1 MNHSLSLHKI
11 NPRLN
16 LYTIETKKFKT
27 DLIGIY
33 IKQPLN
39 KHEASLN
46 ALLTRILMRGT
57 VKYPSAKALNIQL
70 ESSYGMIM
78 VSDVVKYGEHHIL
91 QFKLQ
96 FPNGKHL
103 LESHIFDDAI
113 HLLEEV
119 IFNPLLE
126 NDLFVESYFQQ
137 EKDNLIDEI
146 ESRINDKMSYS
157 LERCIEC
164 MYDNRPYSEYVYGNV
179 DRVSEIT
186 LEELT
191 QHYHHI
197 IKDAQFDICIMGD
210 LDPQLMQEKVS
221 TLNISSQGVE
231 DHFMMCDY
239 EHVKEVRHFT
249 DEMSVKQGKLVLG
262 FRTHICQ
269 NDPLYEASVL
279 AYHIF
284 GGGPN
289 SRLFNELR
297 EEQGLC
303 YYVFAKSD
311 RFTGCMFIGAG
322 IEDEN
327 QKVVE
332 ESVETCLLELK
343 TQGVTKKELNMAIDA
358 MVSSIESLSDYP
370 NSFINFYYT
379 EVLGRPLDHYDIDDM
394 LIKYQSVTL
403 DDIQA
408 VFQKLELDTV
418 YMLKG
423 AADEIL

>member
-1 MNHSLSLHKI
+1 MNRSLESYKI
-11 NPRLN
+11 NARMN
-16 LYTIETKKFKT
+16 LYVIQTKKFKT
-27 DLIGIY
+27 DLIGVY

-103 LESHIFDDAI
+103 LENHIFNDA
-113 HLLEEV
+113 LELVEEV
-119 IFNPLLE
+119 IFHPLME
-126 NDLFVESYFQQ
+126 KDHFIEDYFQQ
-137 EKDNLIDEI
+137 EKDNLVDEI
-146 ESRINDKMSYS
+146 ESRINDKMSYA

-179 DRVSEIT
+179 DRVKAIT
-186 LEELT
+186 VDELT
-191 QHYHHI
+191 KHYHHI
-197 IKDAQFDICIMGD
+197 LETAQFDICVMGD
-210 LDPQLMQEKVS
+210 LNPDEVKASIQRLPVS
-221 TLNISSQGVE
+221 HVESS
-231 DHFMMCDY
+231 DYHMMCDY
-239 EHVKEVRHFT
+239 NHVSEIRYFS
-249 DEMSVKQGKLVLG
+249 ESLNIKQGKLVLG
-262 FRTHICQ
+262 YKTQICQ

-289 SRLFNELR
+289 SRLFHELR
-297 EEQGLC
+297 EEKGLC

-311 RFTGCMFIGAG
+311 RFKGCMFIGAG
-322 IEDEN
+322 IEDEH
-327 QKVVE
+327 QVI
-332 ESVETCLLELK
+332 VETSIHDSLQRLK
-343 TQGVTKKELNMAIDA
+343 EEGITKKELQMAVDE
-358 MVSSIESLSDYP
+358 MFSSIASLSDFP

-379 EVLGRPLDHYDIDDM
+379 ELLGRPLDHYDIDDM
-394 LIKYQSVTL
+394 LYKYQSITL
-403 DDIQA
+403 DDIKA
-408 VFQKLELDTV
+408 VYQKLELDTV

-423 AADEIL
+423 E